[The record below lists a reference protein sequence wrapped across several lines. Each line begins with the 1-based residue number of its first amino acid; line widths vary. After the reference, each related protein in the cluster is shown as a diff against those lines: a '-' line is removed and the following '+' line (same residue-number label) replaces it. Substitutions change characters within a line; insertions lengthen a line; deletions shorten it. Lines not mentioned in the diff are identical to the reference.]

1 MIYSNHNAYVCPT
14 QESKLIAKRKHSQS
28 VAKTLAFGLGGFTTF
43 GLIIAIMLRG
53 KNIAVLNSKGFI
65 ASEQRS
71 IMLYALVIILT
82 IAVPTVL
89 LLYFVAW
96 RYRESNA
103 KSTYHSEAKRGK
115 LFVFSIWALPTTF
128 MLVLAMILV
137 PITHKLEP
145 NKAIASGVKPITI
158 QVMAMRWK
166 WLFIYPDQQIA
177 TVNFVQIPK
186 GVPVI
191 FDLSADDAPMSS
203 FWVPNL
209 GGQLYAMTG
218 HINHLNLIADK
229 MGDYQ
234 GRSAEING
242 AGFEGMRF
250 TTRVSTKEDF
260 GTWAQGIRASSASL
274 DTAAYNGLLTP
285 TKNNQTTS
293 YVAYDSSIY
302 GRAVMKYMGSHS
314 HMMMEE
320 GGH

>member
-1 MIYSNHNAYVCPT
+1 MV
-14 QESKLIAKRKHSQS
+14 AKRKHSQS
-28 VAKTLAFGLGGFTTF
+28 VAKTLAIGFGSLTAF
-43 GLIIAIMLRG
+43 GLIITIILRG
-53 KNIAVLNSKGFI
+53 KNIAVFNSKGFI
-65 ASEQRS
+65 ASEQRG
-71 IMLYALVIILT
+71 IIIYALVVVLS

-89 LLYFVAW
+89 LLYFIAW

-103 KSTYHSEAKRGK
+103 RSTYHSEAKRGK
-115 LFVFSIWALPTTF
+115 LFVLTIWALPTTF
-128 MLVLAMILV
+128 MLVLAMLLV
-137 PITHKLEP
+137 PVTHKLEP

-177 TVNFVQIPK
+177 SVNFVQIPK

-242 AGFEGMRF
+242 AGFEGMKF
-250 TTRVSTKEDF
+250 TTRVSSKEDF
-260 GTWAQGIRASSASL
+260 GTWAQSIRASSASL
-274 DTAAYNGLLTP
+274 DASTYEGLLTP
-285 TKNNQTTS
+285 TKNNPTTS

-302 GRAVMKYMGSHS
+302 GRAVMKYMGSNS

-320 GGH
+320 GSH

>member
-1 MIYSNHNAYVCPT
+1 
-14 QESKLIAKRKHSQS
+14 
-28 VAKTLAFGLGGFTTF
+28 
-43 GLIIAIMLRG
+43 ML
-53 KNIAVLNSKGFI
+53 L
-65 ASEQRS
+65 
-71 IMLYALVIILT
+71 
-82 IAVPTVL
+82 
-89 LLYFVAW
+89 
-96 RYRESNA
+96 
-103 KSTYHSEAKRGK
+103 
-115 LFVFSIWALPTTF
+115 
-128 MLVLAMILV
+128 LAMILV
-137 PITHKLEP
+137 PVTHTLEP
-145 NKAIASGVKPITI
+145 NKAIANGVKPITI

-186 GVPVI
+186 GVPVV

-250 TTRVSTKEDF
+250 TTRVSSKEDF

-274 DTAAYNGLLTP
+274 NAQTYNSLLTP
-285 TKNNQTTS
+285 TKNNQVSS

-314 HMMMEE
+314 HMMMQE
-320 GGH
+320 GGQ